1 MFSLKNI
8 FLEGKKTDSREN
20 KCQRTKI
27 QAGLIFKIFP
37 FLFIIKKKQIIRQ
50 KVVRTSTTSIG
61 LFNNNNAYCWT
72 HITAGHNTCLK
83 FLGSVDLGE
92 KEKPPGDYLD
102 PLKLNIKGN
111 VRRNGEIL

>member
-1 MFSLKNI
+1 MHI
-8 FLEGKKTDSREN
+8 AG
-20 KCQRTKI
+20 RTL
-27 QAGLIFKIFP
+27 Q
-37 FLFIIKKKQIIRQ
+37 QD
-50 KVVRTSTTSIG
+50 TTHV
-61 LFNNNNAYCWT
+61 FR
-72 HITAGHNTCLK
+72 